1 MVQDLQKIVNVKD
14 LQLPKIQ
21 PKYLDNSK
29 DIYERVEKE
38 MQASKINWI
47 ADLEG
52 LAYVIFGYK
61 NVTSVLK
68 DKRWHNGLY
77 LLSDA
82 NPNYNERVK
91 SNRRQLIINLEGM
104 DHLRLKKIVGP
115 VFSPKVAD
123 SLRPEMKNAIN
134 EIIDNVI
141 NLDNFDLQKDILDKY
156 PAYII
161 SKIIGVPQSDAGMFG
176 EWADNTFK
184 TFGGNFSADADL
196 IKKTQKDLDNY
207 TSNLIA
213 EKRKNPSNDLV
224 SMLVSA
230 ETDGERL
237 DDIEIACLIQAILVA
252 GIDTTRC
259 QLGLI
264 FIMLLSRPDL
274 FDMVKNENS
283 VNEIVEECVRLDG
296 VFKQLI
302 RVASED
308 IEYNGVLFPKGT
320 VVTPSLASGQFDD
333 SIFKDATEFKLDRN
347 NAKSHTLSYGG
358 GIHYCLG
365 AALARAEMQEATKI
379 IAQRLPNIKLSGDI
393 IYKKVYE
400 SVWGPR
406 SIPVKKDTENE

>member
-1 MVQDLQKIVNVKD
+1 MVQDFQEIVNVKD

-21 PKYLDNSK
+21 PKYFDKSK

-38 MQASKINWI
+38 IEASKINWI
-47 ADLEG
+47 ADLGG
-52 LAYVIFGYK
+52 LAYSIYGYE
-61 NVTSVLK
+61 NVTNILK
-68 DKRWHNGLY
+68 DKRWHNGIY

-82 NPNYNERVK
+82 NPNYDERVK

-104 DHLRLKKIVGP
+104 DHLRLRKIVGP

-123 SLRPEMKNAIN
+123 SLRPEMKKVIN
-134 EIIDNVI
+134 EIIDEI
-141 NLDNFDLQKDILDKY
+141 IDLDSFDLQKDILDKY

-161 SKIIGVPQSDAGMFG
+161 GKIIGVPQDDTEMFG

-184 TFGGNFSADADL
+184 TFGGNFNADADVV
-196 IKKTQKDLDNY
+196 KKTQKDLDKY
-207 TSNLIA
+207 TNNLIT

-224 SMLVSA
+224 SMLVNA
-230 ETDGERL
+230 EVDGEKL
-237 DDIEIACLIQAILVA
+237 DDIEIACLIQAILIA

-264 FIMLLSRPDL
+264 FIILLSRPDL
-274 FDMVKNENS
+274 FNMIKNEDK

-320 VVTPSLASGQFDD
+320 VVTPSLASAQFDD
-333 SIFKDATEFKLDRN
+333 STFENATEFKLDRP
-347 NAKSHTLSYGG
+347 NAKNHTLSYGG

-365 AALARAEMQEATKI
+365 AALARAEIQEATKV
-379 IAQRLPNIKLSGDI
+379 IAQRLPNINLSGDI
-393 IYKKVYE
+393 VYKKVYE
-400 SVWGPR
+400 SVWGPK

>member
-1 MVQDLQKIVNVKD
+1 
-14 LQLPKIQ
+14 
-21 PKYLDNSK
+21 
-29 DIYERVEKE
+29 
-38 MQASKINWI
+38 
-47 ADLEG
+47 
-52 LAYVIFGYK
+52 
-61 NVTSVLK
+61 
-68 DKRWHNGLY
+68 
-77 LLSDA
+77 
-82 NPNYNERVK
+82 
-91 SNRRQLIINLEGM
+91 M
-104 DHLRLKKIVGP
+104 DHLRLRKIVGP

-207 TSNLIA
+207 TNDLIA

-230 ETDGERL
+230 EADGERL

-274 FDMVKNENS
+274 FDMVKNQNS

-320 VVTPSLASGQFDD
+320 VVTPSLTSGQFDD
-333 SIFKDATEFKLDRN
+333 FIFEDATEFKLDRN

-365 AALARAEMQEATKI
+365 AALARAEMQEATKV

-393 IYKKVYE
+393 VYKKVYE

-406 SIPVKKDTENE
+406 SIPVKKDAENE